1 VSLEQGLVVPV
12 VCDVRGK
19 DIASL
24 AEANAVN
31 IAQVRTGKFDPKIL
45 ENGTLTISN
54 IGKYPIR
61 RAS

>member
-1 VSLEQGLVVPV
+1 MVVPV